1 MFMKERAAS
10 TEELLRCFF
19 FFFLLFFNM
28 VSIVLIQQLT
38 QTFNLMMVE
47 TRRTLEDMVFKMR
60 GNKRH
65 HCLSSHQS
73 AFL

>member
-19 FFFLLFFNM
+19 FCFFNM

>member
-10 TEELLRCFF
+10 TEELLSCFF
-19 FFFLLFFNM
+19 FFFSFFNM

-60 GNKRH
+60 GNKCH

>member
-10 TEELLRCFF
+10 TEELLRCF

-60 GNKRH
+60 GNKRN